1 MLESKRNQILRMLT
15 GPKGEFLPFDV
26 IDATTDGDGT
36 ITALRSLLEEG
47 AIEANPPLASDA
59 NPQHFRSAA
68 YRRRL

>member
-1 MLESKRNQILRMLT
+1 MLESKRNQVLKMLT
-15 GPKGEFLPFDV
+15 GPAAEFLPFNV
-26 IDATTDGDGT
+26 IDAATDGDGN

-59 NPQHFRSAA
+59 DPQHFRSAA